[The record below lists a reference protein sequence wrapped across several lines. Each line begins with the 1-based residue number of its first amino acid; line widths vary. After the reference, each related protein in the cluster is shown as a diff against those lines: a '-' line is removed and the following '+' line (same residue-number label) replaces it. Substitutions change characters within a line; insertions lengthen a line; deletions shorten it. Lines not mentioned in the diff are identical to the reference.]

1 MKSIFFS
8 SIYFYFI
15 NSLKEIYHNKVRSF
29 LTILGIL
36 LGVFSLTAMSGIIEG
51 ARKKAIKIFKEKG
64 GASLITIKKTPS
76 ENTEESSFLQ
86 TKELWWE
93 DVNIIQKENNNIIL
107 GVSPINTMRTYVTA
121 DGIQSFELII
131 KGIGEDF
138 NAIKLYDI
146 AQGRKIL
153 NIDSHFYS
161 RVCVLGSIPI
171 KELFLGSSPIK
182 QNVLINEIPFRV
194 IGTYKHYFEQ
204 QSTLLKKNKRRRRR
218 RTTTTTRIRIKNFP
232 KVAKL
237 NKPKIRLKRQNR
249 WEIIRRYFRSNLLW
263 KKNFIITIPIGTF
276 LSIYESKEKKGF
288 DEIQV
293 LFKNEVNVQ
302 KGVEAIKES
311 LMKLRGGNEDFEV
324 ELNTASLDNIESQL
338 KIFKIILGSIS
349 VISLIVGGLGIMNI
363 VLASLSERI
372 REIGIRKSIG
382 ASNIDIFMQFLTET
396 IVLSLLGGVLGIGIT
411 FLLSDFIGNITQ
423 TPIYISLN
431 SIIYSFT
438 VCFCLGIFF
447 GLYPATKAS
456 KLNPVEALRYD

>member
-1 MKSIFFS
+1 MKFLFFS
-8 SIYFYFI
+8 SIYFYFT

-51 ARKKAIKIFKEKG
+51 AKQKAIKIFKEKG
-64 GASLITIKKTPS
+64 GASLITIKTMPS
-76 ENTEESSFLQ
+76 NNIEEDSFLQ

-93 DVNIIQKENNNIIL
+93 DIDIIQKENNDIIL
-107 GVSPINTMRTYVTA
+107 GVSPINTMKAYVTL

-131 KGIGEDF
+131 NGIGEDF

-146 AQGRKIL
+146 ADGRKIL
-153 NIDSHFYS
+153 NIDSHFSS
-161 RVCVLGSIPI
+161 RVCVLGSIPT
-171 KELFLGSSPIK
+171 KELFSGLNPVKRDI
-182 QNVLINEIPFRV
+182 LIEEIPFKV
-194 IGTYKHYFEQ
+194 IGVYKHYFEQ
-204 QSTLLKKNKRRRRR
+204 QSTLLKKNNRKKKV
-218 RTTTTTRIRIKNFP
+218 RIIKN
-232 KVAKL
+232 L
-237 NKPKIRLKRQNR
+237 PKIATLNQPKNRPKRQNR
-249 WEIIRRYFRSNLLW
+249 WQLIRKHFRSNLLW

-276 LSIYESKEKKGF
+276 LSIYESKEAKGF
-288 DEIQV
+288 DRIQV
-293 LFKNEVNVQ
+293 LFKNDVKVQ
-302 KGVEAIKES
+302 KGVEAIKAS

-349 VISLIVGGLGIMNI
+349 TICLIVGGLGIMNI

-382 ASNIDIFMQFLTET
+382 ASNTDIFIQFLTET
-396 IVLSLLGGVLGIGIT
+396 IVLSLLGGVLGIVIT
-411 FLLSDFIGNITQ
+411 FLLSDFVENITQ

-431 SIIYSFT
+431 SVIYSFT